1 MDTTITLPDSVLS
14 AIRVREGDLD
24 RFIRR
29 LLAVELYR
37 EGKISLGKAAE
48 VAGARN
54 KWEMIMLLDEKGV
67 PLDYVAEDADQDLKA
82 LRKHLRHCTK

>member
-67 PLDYVAEDADQDLKA
+67 PLDYVAEDADQDLKT
-82 LRKHLRHCTK
+82 LRKHLRHCTE

>member
-14 AIRVREGDLD
+14 AIRVREADLD

-67 PLDYVAEDADQDLKA
+67 PLDYSAEDADQDLKA